1 MWRAV
6 GPAAALALVASA
18 VSAAKSQQNP
28 TDTARIAEGRTLFRD
43 GAGVASMRRA
53 ALITLGAV
61 VLIGACYLSAEGQ
74 QRSPTPPLVI
84 SSLYGRDLF
93 QFYCATCH
101 GRDAKGDGPVA
112 SSLKHQPPDLTTI
125 AARNGSRFPR
135 ERIER
140 FVSGD
145 DVSTS
150 AHGSREMPVWG
161 PIFRSLD
168 PRDSLTRIRISNVVQ
183 FIESIQSK

>member
-1 MWRAV
+1 
-6 GPAAALALVASA
+6 
-18 VSAAKSQQNP
+18 
-28 TDTARIAEGRTLFRD
+28 
-43 GAGVASMRRA
+43 MRRV
-53 ALITLGAV
+53 ALITLGGLLA
-61 VLIGACYLSAEGQ
+61 IGAEGQ
-74 QRSPTPPLVI
+74 QRPPTPPLVI

-101 GRDAKGDGPVA
+101 GRDARGDGPVA
-112 SSLKHQPPDLTTI
+112 SSLKHQPADLTTI
-125 AARNGSRFPR
+125 AARNGGRFPR

-145 DVSTS
+145 DVSAS

-168 PRDSLTRIRISNVVQ
+168 PRDTLTRIRISNVVQ
-183 FIESIQSK
+183 FIESLQSK